1 MSKVKREDI
10 SEESR
15 FVVECPHCNSLTD
28 LNDYSEYDEEAFC
41 EHCMKVIKI
50 ED

>member
-1 MSKVKREDI
+1 MKVNRDYI

-15 FVVECPHCNSLTD
+15 FVVECPYCKNLTD
-28 LNDYSEYDEEAFC
+28 LDDYSEHDDEGFC
-41 EHCMKVIKI
+41 EHCNNVIEI